1 VFGNIAPT
9 PYDLRFSLLGVP
21 VRVHPLFWLVSLI
34 MGLNLD
40 SKLLPI
46 WVAVV
51 FVSIVV
57 HEMGHALMIRS
68 CGWRPSIV
76 LYTFGGLAMYQPT
89 HRDPSKQILI
99 SLAGPVAG
107 FLFAIL
113 IVALANAAGHPV
125 KFHLDKTFGIAWDI
139 KGISVFTNPNL
150 YCLVDSL
157 LFVNIWW
164 GLMNLLPVSPLDGG
178 QALRELFYVL
188 RVPDALILSLWIS
201 VFAGA
206 AVAVYAFTKLQQ
218 RYVAILFGFLA
229 YSSFTTLQAY
239 RGRGGGYDPW

>member
-1 VFGNIAPT
+1 MFGNVAPT
-9 PYDLRFSLLGVP
+9 PSDFRFSLLGVP
-21 VRVHPLFWLVSLI
+21 VRVHPLFWLVSLV
-34 MGLNLD
+34 MGLKLG
-40 SKLLPI
+40 SELLPI

-99 SLAGPVAG
+99 SLAGPAAG
-107 FLFAIL
+107 FSLAIL
-113 IVALANAAGHPV
+113 LVLLLNATGHPV
-125 KFHLDKTFGIAWDI
+125 KFHFDKTIGVGWSVEGI
-139 KGISVFTNPNL
+139 TNRNL
-150 YCLVDSL
+150 FALIEFL

-164 GLMNLLPVSPLDGG
+164 GLMNLLPVYPLDGG

-188 RVPDALILSLWIS
+188 RVPDALIVSLWIS

-206 AVAVYAFTKLQQ
+206 AVAVYAFVRLQQ
-218 RYVAILFGFLA
+218 YYIAMLFGFLA
-229 YSSFTTLQAY
+229 YSSLQMVQAY
-239 RGRGGGYDPW
+239 QGRGGGYDRW